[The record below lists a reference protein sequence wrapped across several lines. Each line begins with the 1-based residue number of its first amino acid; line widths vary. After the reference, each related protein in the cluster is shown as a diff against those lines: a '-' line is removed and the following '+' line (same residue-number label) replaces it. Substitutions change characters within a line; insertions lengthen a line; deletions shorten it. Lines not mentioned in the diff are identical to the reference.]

1 MKTIDYIIM
10 NEEKNKKNESTERK
24 VKEIFKRGKETNTK
38 IAFLR
43 SMIGKLQESGEN
55 PKLLEK
61 TTATLANIY
70 NLDSDKQATMA
81 SK

>member
-10 NEEKNKKNESTERK
+10 NEEKRK
-24 VKEIFKRGKETNTK
+24 RKLEEQNRIQEVFKRGKEHNTK

-43 SMIGKLQESGEN
+43 SMIGRLQESGEN
-55 PKLLEK
+55 SILLAK

-70 NLDSDKQATMA
+70 NLGNDKQATMA

>member
-1 MKTIDYIIM
+1 MKNIDYIVNI
-10 NEEKNKKNESTERK
+10 EEKSKRK
-24 VKEIFKRGKETNTK
+24 LEEQNRIQEVFKRGKEHNTK

-43 SMIGKLQESGEN
+43 SMIWKLQESGEN
-55 PKLLEK
+55 PKLLAK

-70 NLDSDKQATMA
+70 NLDNDKQAKMA